1 MTFDSVDFPVAPN
14 FPNADGSIP
23 AHADAQG
30 KLTRWTLD
38 VDTGAID
45 RQQTLDVAS
54 EFPRID
60 DRFAASRHRH
70 GYIAAASKRAKGDGG
85 LFHEITHIDCD
96 TGHVSSWDAGFG
108 NGVSEPVFV
117 EKNASSKEG
126 EGWLLATVYDSKA
139 STSSMVILDAQAVSN
154 GPVAVAKL
162 DHRIPYGFH
171 GSWRN
176 N

>member
-1 MTFDSVDFPVAPN
+1 MA
-14 FPNADGSIP
+14 
-23 AHADAQG
+23 
-30 KLTRWTLD
+30 TL
-38 VDTGAID
+38 
-45 RQQTLDVAS
+45 QPLQ
-54 EFPRID
+54 
-60 DRFAASRHRH
+60 
-70 GYIAAASKRAKGDGG
+70 RAKGDGG

-139 STSSMVILDAQAVSN
+139 STSSMVILDAQAVSD
-154 GPVAVAKL
+154 GPWPWQAGSS
-162 DHRIPYGFH
+162 HPYGFH

>member
-1 MTFDSVDFPVAPN
+1 
-14 FPNADGSIP
+14 
-23 AHADAQG
+23 
-30 KLTRWTLD
+30 
-38 VDTGAID
+38 
-45 RQQTLDVAS
+45 
-54 EFPRID
+54 
-60 DRFAASRHRH
+60 
-70 GYIAAASKRAKGDGG
+70 AKGDGG

>member
-45 RQQTLDVAS
+45 RCQTLDVAS

-70 GYIAAASKRAKGDGG
+70 GYIAAASQRAKGDGG

-96 TGHVSSWDAGFG
+96 TGEVSTWDAGFG
-108 NGVSEPVFV
+108 NGVSEPGAVRNRGGV
-117 EKNASSKEG
+117 AEG
-126 EGWLLATVYDSKA
+126 ARRRCLPAGRSAARLERCGARPPDEILPSPPPPPRPTG
-139 STSSMVILDAQAVSN
+139 TSR
-154 GPVAVAKL
+154 G
-162 DHRIPYGFH
+162 RT
-171 GSWRN
+171 
-176 N
+176 